1 MVKKKTSISIDEYV
15 WRDFCMFVI
24 ALRGSTRKI
33 GSEVEV
39 ALKKHIQ
46 SGGSPFVMEKSVPYY
61 WQPKRGR
68 RG

>member
-24 ALRGSTRKI
+24 DLRGSTHKI

-46 SGGSPFVMEKSVPYY
+46 SGGSAYVQERATVYY
-61 WQPKRGR
+61 R
-68 RG
+68 